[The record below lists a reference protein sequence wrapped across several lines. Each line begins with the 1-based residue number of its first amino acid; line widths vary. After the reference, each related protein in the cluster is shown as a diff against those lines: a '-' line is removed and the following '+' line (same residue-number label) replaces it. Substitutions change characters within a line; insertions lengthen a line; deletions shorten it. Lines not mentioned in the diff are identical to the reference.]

1 MQAAETAN
9 LSRTALYDWRKDD
22 PDFAADWE
30 IAFEK
35 GVDALEAEAFKRAFA
50 GSDTLLIFLLKGNKS
65 AKYKDRVQSEISGPG
80 GKPIELDDATRAA
93 RVASILAAAETRRGK
108 DATDL
113 V

>member
-80 GKPIELDDATRAA
+80 GGPIQISDEEATKELANLMAQLNQRLDHGDD
-93 RVASILAAAETRRGK
+93 LA
-108 DATDL
+108 
-113 V
+113 